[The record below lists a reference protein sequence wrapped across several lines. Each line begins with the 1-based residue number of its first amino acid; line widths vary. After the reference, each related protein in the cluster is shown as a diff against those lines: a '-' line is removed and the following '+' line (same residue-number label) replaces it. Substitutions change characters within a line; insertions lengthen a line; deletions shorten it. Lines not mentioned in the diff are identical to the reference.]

1 MSDNVEF
8 PVQPPSDEAQ
18 AIAKAILSSSAD
30 LPLTATPP
38 NDEALAIAREISET
52 PPGEYAKIGARAPNP
67 NPQVEAMKKKM
78 FRRD

>member
-1 MSDNVEF
+1 MSESVEF

-18 AIAKAILSSSAD
+18 AIAKQILATNAES
-30 LPLTATPP
+30 PIHATPP
-38 NDEALAIAREISET
+38 SEEAQATAKAIADA
-52 PPGEYAKIGARAPNP
+52 PPGEFAKIGARATS